1 VTSIRAQ
8 SKGKRKRKAKTII
21 LEKNPSLHCKG
32 GGTAYQKKNLLKSN
46 FSQTSLGFR
55 V

>member
-1 VTSIRAQ
+1 VTSTRAQ

-32 GGTAYQKKNLLKSN
+32 GGTAYQKKKSFKVK
-46 FSQTSLGFR
+46 FSTNKFR